1 MSNVGGGGEVNLNKL
16 DDVDISGIANNK
28 ILKYNSSTS
37 KWEMATDSGGR
48 SGGGIQLSYT
58 GDGTPPETNV
68 EDDGLRTN
76 VETGTEIET

>member
-1 MSNVGGGGEVNLNKL
+1 MV
-16 DDVDISGIANNK
+16 
-28 ILKYNSSTS
+28 TS
-37 KWEMATDSGGR
+37 KGTTNPDDYSITVRNHRTAGR